1 MNFVNLDVIVIG
13 AGAAGLMC
21 AIEAGKRNKKV
32 LVIDHYKKPAEK
44 IRISGGGFC
53 NFTNAYT
60 SEKNFLSQNPHFFK
74 SALKR
79 YTPENFINLMQEYNI
94 PFYEKKAGQLF
105 CENSSKDIIEMLLNE
120 CSKYNVEIQL
130 NTKIN
135 KVKKFNNEFSLFS
148 ESLIYKS
155 SSLVIASGGLS
166 VPKIGASNFGYK
178 IAEQFNLP
186 ITELSPALV
195 PITFDTDLLEHC
207 KSLSRVSLNAKVIYE
222 NSYFQEGF
230 LFTHK
235 GLSGPS
241 ILQISSYWKYNN
253 LLKINLKPEV
263 RMNSFIKKERE
274 NYPKRELSTILS
286 QILPKR
292 LTDLIIKET
301 NINSKLGELS
311 NANIEIISKRINEW
325 LVYPTGTE
333 GYRTAE
339 VTLGGINTDCLS
351 SKTMEVKTIPRL
363 YFIGEVVDVTGHL
376 GGHNFQWAWSSGW
389 VAGQYV

>member
-1 MNFVNLDVIVIG
+1 M
-13 AGAAGLMC
+13 
-21 AIEAGKRNKKV
+21 
-32 LVIDHYKKPAEK
+32 
-44 IRISGGGFC
+44 
-53 NFTNAYT
+53 
-60 SEKNFLSQNPHFFK
+60 
-74 SALKR
+74 
-79 YTPENFINLMQEYNI
+79 
-94 PFYEKKAGQLF
+94 
-105 CENSSKDIIEMLLNE
+105 
-120 CSKYNVEIQL
+120 
-130 NTKIN
+130 
-135 KVKKFNNEFSLFS
+135 
-148 ESLIYKS
+148 
-155 SSLVIASGGLS
+155 
-166 VPKIGASNFGYK
+166 
-178 IAEQFNLP
+178 
-186 ITELSPALV
+186 
-195 PITFDTDLLEHC
+195 LEHC
-207 KSLSRVSLNAKVIYE
+207 KSLSGVSLNAKVIYE

-351 SKTMEVKTIPRL
+351 SKTMEVKKIPRL

>member
-79 YTPENFINLMQEYNI
+79 YTPENFINLIKEYNI
-94 PFYEKKAGQLF
+94 PFYEKKLGQLF
-105 CENSSKDIIEMLLNE
+105 CENSSKDIVEMLLNE
-120 CSKYNVEIQL
+120 CVKYNVGIQL
-130 NTKIN
+130 NTQ
-135 KVKKFNNEFSLFS
+135 VKKVEKYNDGFLMFSDDLT
-148 ESLIYKS
+148 YKS
-155 SSLVIASGGLS
+155 DTLVIASGGLS
-166 VPKIGASNFGYK
+166 IPKIGASNFGYK

-186 ITELSPALV
+186 ITELAPALV
-195 PITFDTDLLEHC
+195 PITFDSDLLEHC
-207 KSLSRVSLNAKVIYE
+207 KSLSGVSLNAKVIYE
-222 NSYFQEGF
+222 KSYFQEGF

-241 ILQISSYWKYNN
+241 ILQISSYWKDND
-253 LLKINLKPEV
+253 LLKINLKPDIHIG
-263 RMNSFIKKERE
+263 SFIKDAKLK
-274 NYPKRELSTILS
+274 NPKKELSKILS
-286 QILPKR
+286 RILPKR
-292 LTDLIIKET
+292 LSDLIINET

-311 NANIEIISKRINEW
+311 NTNIEIISKRINEW
-325 LVYPTGTE
+325 VVHPTGTE

-351 SKTMEVKTIPRL
+351 SKTMEVKTIPGL
-363 YFIGEVVDVTGHL
+363 FFIGEVVDVTGHL